1 VANLGQRARQN
12 AGMRLFAA
20 LYPPDAAVEHL
31 DEFLAPRRDAG
42 TDLRWTDTEQFH
54 LTLAFMP
61 DVAEHLVEPLADAL
75 VGSLTDRRPLDLR
88 VIGGGA
94 FPNAAEAKVI
104 WGGVDVRDDPAAE
117 SLTSLARTVRLT
129 ASHEGAGPQG
139 GPFRPHLTVAR
150 SRRAFEAT
158 RWLRILDAYA
168 GPSWTAD
175 QVTLVASHLGEARG
189 RRPRY
194 EVMAQVPLGG

>member
-1 VANLGQRARQN
+1 
-12 AGMRLFAA
+12 MRLFAA
-20 LYPPDAAVEHL
+20 LYPPAAAVEHL
-31 DEFLAPRRDAG
+31 DDFLAPRREAG

-54 LTLAFMP
+54 VTLAFMP
-61 DVAEHLVEPLADAL
+61 EVAEHLVEPLADAL
-75 VGSLTDRRPLDLR
+75 AESLSERRPLDLR

-104 WGGVDVRDDPAAE
+104 WGGLDVRDDPAGE

-129 ASHEGAGPQG
+129 ASHAGAAPQG
-139 GPFRPHLTVAR
+139 GPFRAHLTVAR

-158 RWLRILDAYA
+158 RWLRILEAYA
-168 GPSWTAD
+168 GPAWIAD
-175 QVTLVASHLGEARG
+175 EVTLVASHLGESRG

-194 EVMAQVPLGG
+194 EVMAQVALGG